1 MIFKKNMVCAH
12 GKMVVEN
19 TFQETGLNVV
29 NVALGSVQIADQ
41 DVATERLEA
50 LEQQLESLGFIY

>member
-1 MIFKKNMVCAH
+1 MVCAH